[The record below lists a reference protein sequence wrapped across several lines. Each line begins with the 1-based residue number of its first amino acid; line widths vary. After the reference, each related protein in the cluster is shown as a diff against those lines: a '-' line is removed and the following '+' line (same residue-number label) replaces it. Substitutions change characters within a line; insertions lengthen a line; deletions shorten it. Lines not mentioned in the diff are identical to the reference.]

1 MCKVSC
7 RKFLYTNPNYLLG
20 KTTPVARVYTYFI
33 APPTTNQLLSTIE
46 TYGLPAKI
54 YRDPFYSKASDVPR
68 RPREHAGRIFRL
80 TGGSGL
86 KSLDDWDSSS
96 VESIISEG
104 KHQPLP
110 TLGIGGWEYSIIPPS
125 LRECRGWLDMHP
137 ATQEA
142 KSTLQRPA
150 RSQVNSIVYHGPTPT
165 VNSCFF
171 VRSSVPLKLPRMS
184 NPTPSRRRRRRGSS
198 RT

>member
-1 MCKVSC
+1 MCKVPC
-7 RKFLYTNPNYLLG
+7 RAFLYTNPYCLLG
-20 KTTPVARVYTYFI
+20 TTIPVAGVYTYSI
-33 APPTTNQLLSTIE
+33 APPTTDQLLSTIE

-54 YRDPFYSKASDVPR
+54 YRDPYYSKASDVPR

-86 KSLDDWDSSS
+86 KSLKDWDPSS
-96 VESIISEG
+96 VEPIIFKG
-104 KHQPLP
+104 NNRLP

-125 LRECRGWLDMHP
+125 LRECRGWLNKHP

-142 KSTLQRPA
+142 KSTLRRPA

-165 VNSCFF
+165 VN
-171 VRSSVPLKLPRMS
+171 
-184 NPTPSRRRRRRGSS
+184 
-198 RT
+198 